1 MNRLRKI
8 VRAIFKMNYI
18 KAEDNS
24 AKVEAFLKTLDNSGM
39 SISRQKIERSIEA
52 TKRRLANL
60 GVTGNDT
67 IGTQIIVSPRFVT
80 ENKKEISF
88 SYVNIEKFKDGWY
101 ITGGKVIS
109 GSRSNGD
116 VFVITVEAHNS
127 MARVYSI

>member
-1 MNRLRKI
+1 M
-8 VRAIFKMNYI
+8 AIFKMNFI

-39 SISRQKIERSIEA
+39 SISRRKIERSIQA
-52 TKRRLANL
+52 TMRHLAKL
-60 GVTGNDT
+60 GITGNDT
-67 IGTQIIVSPRFVT
+67 IGTLIIVSPRFVT

-88 SYVNIEKFKDGWY
+88 SYANIEKFKDGWY

-116 VFVITVEAHNS
+116 VCILTVAAHDS
-127 MARVYSI
+127 MSRVYSI